1 MLLTAIRLLKWKSK
15 HTYYKLKILQN
26 FSRHISQISK
36 FLAWSTKRATIAH
49 RVLLFT
55 LGRVDLPDLKKKKC
69 ECFYCWFLRHQWELL
84 LCESHSQLGQNL
96 PGEVFMNIYIHVCTS
111 LTCFLPHTLDA
122 KVYTLSETLIFH
134 AYSYALSCSWNDHV
148 RFGVGNQVFSSDS

>member
-1 MLLTAIRLLKWKSK
+1 MSVYICNGMSAMRRKAILPFATCADLEGICAKWNKPDQGRQILL
-15 HTYYKLKILQN
+15 
-26 FSRHISQISK
+26 
-36 FLAWSTKRATIAH
+36 
-49 RVLLFT
+49 VLLMCGLF
-55 LGRVDLPDLKKKKC
+55 KKKNC

-111 LTCFLPHTLDA
+111 LTCFPPHTLDA